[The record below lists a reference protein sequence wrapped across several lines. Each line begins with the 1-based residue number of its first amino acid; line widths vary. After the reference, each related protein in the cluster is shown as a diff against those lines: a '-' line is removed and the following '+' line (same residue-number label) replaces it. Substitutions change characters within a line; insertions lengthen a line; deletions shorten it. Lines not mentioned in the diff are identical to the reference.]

1 MSYLY
6 LTLVLVVFTPVPLFL
21 YGTGRLKPGAGE
33 WVGLVLF
40 VTIEFLWFALA
51 QAHGSILYDTRRTL
65 PVRLLDVYPEDVL
78 HMVLVYL
85 NCVAIYRK
93 VGGR

>member
-1 MSYLY
+1 MNWVYLA
-6 LTLVLVVFTPVPLFL
+6 LVVGVFAPLPLFL

-51 QAHGSILYDTRRTL
+51 QRHGAILYDARRVL
-65 PVRLLDVYPEDVL
+65 PVRLLGVYPEDVL
-78 HMVLVYL
+78 LMALAYL

-93 VGGR
+93 VGK